1 MNEGIKAP
9 QLLIQQLGGS
19 FGPLLHQK
27 MGSGLLNYSCDLH
40 MGAVVLIVQ
49 SPPVG
54 ITAQLKWV
62 FKATCHRGC
71 LPRCLAPCSGE
82 GDIYDSSPRE
92 HARRT

>member
-1 MNEGIKAP
+1 MG
-9 QLLIQQLGGS
+9 LYCTDMGH
-19 FGPLLHQK
+19 GPL
-27 MGSGLLNYSCDLH
+27 NYCGDLH
-40 MGAVVLIVQ
+40 MGAVALIVQ

-54 ITAQLKWV
+54 ITPQLKCV

-92 HARRT
+92 PGRRTLTVVILSALPSKFAE